1 MKKRKK
7 KIVVGTIII
16 IVLYNLYLRTPYTF
30 KKEYKIINYAL
41 QGNRDYFGRMQVNLD
56 EKEKTV
62 EYLLTDKSKTTM
74 ESYAILCGKM
84 NEYLKNNPDYFLNNG
99 YHMELNFYFTNSY
112 SPVYLSFS
120 NEIRIKWSDRVEN
133 LTERGNKLNCMS
145 IKMRD
150 EFDVYKIK
158 DSSHYDFVEYM
169 DIGVPVITEG
179 KVLNNFKS
187 LKKVFLSYSDVT
199 WWDKE
204 QLRRD
209 LDNCEVE

>member
-1 MKKRKK
+1 MKKRKI

-41 QGNRDYFGRMQVNLD
+41 QGNRDYFGRIQVNLD

-84 NEYLKNNPDYFLNNG
+84 NEYLKNNPDYFLNHG
-99 YHMELNFYFTNSY
+99 YRMELNFYFTNSY

-120 NEIRIKWSDRVEN
+120 NEIRRTCEGT
-133 LTERGNKLNCMS
+133 LTERTNKFNCLT

-150 EFDVYKIK
+150 EFDLYKIK
-158 DSSHYDFVEYM
+158 DFSYYDFVEYM
-169 DIGVPVITEG
+169 DIGESVITDG
-179 KVLNNFKS
+179 KILNNFKS

-204 QLRRD
+204 QLRRVLND
-209 LDNCEVE
+209 CEVK